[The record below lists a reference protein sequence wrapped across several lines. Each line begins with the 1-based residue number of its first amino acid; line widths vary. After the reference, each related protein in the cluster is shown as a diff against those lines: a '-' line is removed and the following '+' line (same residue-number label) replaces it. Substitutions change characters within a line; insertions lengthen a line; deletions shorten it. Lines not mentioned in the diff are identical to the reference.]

1 MRLEDEIQQQ
11 KFRNQQHKL
20 LVNLIYSYN
29 VLSSRMQDM
38 LKSEGLT
45 MQQYNILRILRG
57 QHPNPVTNTMVKE
70 RMLDKNSDVTRI
82 IDRMIRDG
90 LVSRVNC
97 EADRRRVDINITQ
110 SGLDILDRLDARSSE
125 MDALA
130 ASLSD
135 EEAAVF
141 NDLLDRLRDG
151 RVS

>member
-11 KFRNQQHKL
+11 KFRNQKHKL

-110 SGLDILDRLDARSSE
+110 SGLDKLDRLDARSSE

-151 RVS
+151 RES

>member
-29 VLSSRMQDM
+29 VLSNRMQDM

-110 SGLDILDRLDARSSE
+110 SGLDKLDRLDTRSAE

-130 ASLSD
+130 SSLSD
-135 EEAAVF
+135 EEAAMF
-141 NDLLDRLRDG
+141 NDMLDRLRDG
-151 RVS
+151 GVS